1 MQKNLRMSCGGGGKM
16 SIREFYYEYRA
27 EVAFGLVLSALVAIS
42 YWLSPLIPFDTYR
55 TIIMPVQYTAIITFC
70 AGNAYFFF
78 KHHEKKRIRILMVYI
93 MATWAILTFIGLWV
107 KLKNGN
113 IDVAEGVFSLYGWE
127 FVFGDIMGWM
137 LLAYPTELL
146 RPGWLNCKRALLQI
160 IPIIVIGFI
169 DWWLDIDLRWLL
181 AIYPFILLILLFK
194 HIRAYRKW
202 CEDNFAS
209 MENIDVQWIV
219 RYLTMVFI
227 VGTSYAYLCFATEPN
242 YAFTQL
248 WLLFFVL
255 FYSTE
260 KILFRPDPWENIQTA
275 AAGLQSEGKEIM
287 TENTALYHEKLENWM
302 RTEKPYLNKDFRLTD
317 LAQIL
322 PLNRTYLSQFIN
334 NEFGCTF
341 YQYVTN
347 YRIEEAKRI
356 MQQNPE
362 LKVQEI
368 SDRCGFSSPT
378 VFGRTFAREMGCA
391 PSEWTEQFKNS

>member
-1 MQKNLRMSCGGGGKM
+1 M
-16 SIREFYYEYRA
+16 SIRELYYEYRA
-27 EVAFGLVLSALVAIS
+27 EVAFGLVLSALVVLS

-55 TIIMPVQYTAIITFC
+55 TIIMPVLYAAMITLS
-70 AGNAYFFF
+70 AGNAYLFFL
-78 KHHEKKRIRILMVYI
+78 HNEKKRIRILMVYI
-93 MATWAILTFIGLWV
+93 MATWAIFTFIGLWV
-107 KLKNGN
+107 KLDNEN
-113 IDVAEGVFSLYGWE
+113 MDVAEGVFNLYGWE
-127 FVFGDIMGWM
+127 FVFGDILGWM

-181 AIYPFILLILLFK
+181 AIYPLILMIWLFR

-227 VGTSYAYLCFATEPN
+227 IGVSYIYLCFATKQT

-248 WLLFFVL
+248 WLQFFVL

-260 KILFRPDPWENIQTA
+260 KIFFRPDPWENIQTA
-275 AAGLQSEGKEIM
+275 AEGLQSEVKEIM
-287 TENTALYHEKLENWM
+287 VENTALYHEKLENWM

-347 YRIEEAKRI
+347 YRIEEAKRV
-356 MQQNPE
+356 MLQNPE
-362 LKVQEI
+362 MKVQEI

>member
-1 MQKNLRMSCGGGGKM
+1 MLCMGGGKI
-16 SIREFYYEYRA
+16 SIRDFYYEYRA
-27 EVAFGLVLSALVAIS
+27 EVAFGLVLSALVVLS
-42 YWLSPLIPFDTYR
+42 YVLSPLIPFDTYR

-78 KHHEKKRIRILMVYI
+78 KHHEKKRIRIWMVYI

-107 KLKNGN
+107 KLSNEN
-113 IDVAEGVFSLYGWE
+113 IDVAEGVFSMYGWE
-127 FVFGDIMGWM
+127 FVIGDIMGWM

-146 RPGWLNCKRALLQI
+146 RPGWLNYKRALLQI
-160 IPIIVIGFI
+160 APIIVIGFI

-181 AIYPFILLILLFK
+181 AIYLLILLIWLIR

-227 VGTSYAYLCFATEPN
+227 IGISYTYLCFANEPTSP
-242 YAFTQL
+242 FTQL
-248 WLLFFVL
+248 WLQFFVL

-275 AAGLQSEGKEIM
+275 AAGQQNEVKEIM
-287 TENTALYHEKLENWM
+287 TENTALFHEKLENWM
-302 RTEKPYLNKDFRLTD
+302 QTEKPYLNKDFRLTD

-362 LKVQEI
+362 LKVQDI

-378 VFGRTFAREMGCA
+378 VFGRTFARETGCA
-391 PSEWTEQFKNS
+391 PSEWTEQFENS

>member
-1 MQKNLRMSCGGGGKM
+1 M

-55 TIIMPVQYTAIITFC
+55 TIIMPVLYAAIITLS
-70 AGNAYFFF
+70 AGNAYIFFL
-78 KHHEKKRIRILMVYI
+78 HNEKKRIRILMVYI

-137 LLAYPTELL
+137 LLVYPTELL
-146 RPGWLNCKRALLQI
+146 RPGWLTTKKALLQI
-160 IPIIVIGFI
+160 VPVIIVGFI

-194 HIRAYRKW
+194 HIRAYKKW

-219 RYLTMVFI
+219 RYLVMVFI
-227 VGTSYAYLCFATEPN
+227 IGISYTYLCFATEPT

-260 KILFRPDPWENIQTA
+260 KIFFRPDPWENIQTA
-275 AAGLQSEGKEIM
+275 AAGLQSEVKEIM
-287 TENTALYHEKLENWM
+287 VENTALYHEKLENWM
-302 RTEKPYLNKDFRLTD
+302 RTEKPYLNKDFRLRD

-347 YRIEEAKRI
+347 YRIEEAKRV
-356 MQQNPE
+356 MLQNPE
-362 LKVQEI
+362 MKVKEI